1 VRSVQFFAEMTNA
14 NPVNLYDGTTTATAK
29 KDALVPSNLAQNLMT
44 GSLVNI
50 ALPAVVDASNPPP
63 TPYTLYCDN
72 NGMTD
77 LWMAV
82 TWPK

>member
-1 VRSVQFFAEMTNA
+1 LK
-14 NPVNLYDGTTTATAK
+14 PD
-29 KDALVPSNLAQNLMT
+29 PSSGLMA

-50 ALPAVVDASNPPP
+50 ALPPVSDPSAPLSA
-63 TPYTLYCDN
+63 PYTLYCDN

-82 TWPK
+82 TWPN